1 MVKVQGRRLVSDK
14 EHTGHANHED
24 PSRPQLLGREY
35 DFVFVLRRRETIASP
50 QTCGK
55 RLGKGTPNNDH
66 IMRIRIDLNRA
77 TEISPYVGPRPNPDH
92 PAQTLS

>member
-1 MVKVQGRRLVSDK
+1 MKVQGRRLVSDK
-14 EHTGHANHED
+14 EHTGRANHED

-35 DFVFVLRRRETIASP
+35 DFASVLRRRETVADP

-66 IMRIRIDLNRA
+66 IMR
-77 TEISPYVGPRPNPDH
+77 
-92 PAQTLS
+92 